1 MTIRVI
7 VTVIYSKE
15 FHLDISQFQA
25 IKALKNIL
33 LELNHTFSK
42 IERKIFRMDLS
53 FVDHCEQATIPMVYQ
68 SHLNPLMLD
77 IFWLRSLTFVKKSP
91 IYSKYS
97 FLNRNKGLVSTK
109 DAPTISEKLMN
120 KTHNINY
127 SGLA

>member
-1 MTIRVI
+1 M
-7 VTVIYSKE
+7 E
-15 FHLDISQFQA
+15 
-25 IKALKNIL
+25 
-33 LELNHTFSK
+33 
-42 IERKIFRMDLS
+42 LS
-53 FVDHCEQATIPMVYQ
+53 FVDHCGQATIPMVYQ

-120 KTHNINY
+120 KTHNNINQFGF
-127 SGLA
+127 GLALSI